1 MKKRMML
8 QSNKKSKKGS
18 QPEKATKKGQKRK
31 LEDKPECSKD
41 EERKRKEKEAKKKQ
55 KATNQN
61 IISQRV
67 EGLLKKMSSVAEERF
82 SAASDDDL
90 VHSCA
95 DILRPALP
103 YHQRSPPPLPRL
115 PEACINPSLR
125 PNYVP
130 PQQPIKKLAPKFR
143 NLVPGAK
150 TPSSRPSVGM
160 KCPRRTNGSSIKVA
174 AITDTSSSDEE
185 DASVKEKCQRCEKL
199 KIQNDAL
206 REKLREVLEN
216 KGIYM
221 HSFHL
226 VPCGLCKTCY
236 QMCMKN
242 I

>member
-8 QSNKKSKKGS
+8 QSNKKSKKGRK
-18 QPEKATKKGQKRK
+18 PEKATKKGQKRK

-90 VHSCA
+90 IHSCA

-103 YHQRSPPPLPRL
+103 YHQRSPPPLPRM

-125 PNYVP
+125 PNCATPAANQEIGPEIPQPGAWGQNAILKAKCGDEVP
-130 PQQPIKKLAPKFR
+130 PKNEWQQ
-143 NLVPGAK
+143 
-150 TPSSRPSVGM
+150 
-160 KCPRRTNGSSIKVA
+160 
-174 AITDTSSSDEE
+174 
-185 DASVKEKCQRCEKL
+185 
-199 KIQNDAL
+199 
-206 REKLREVLEN
+206 
-216 KGIYM
+216 Y
-221 HSFHL
+221 
-226 VPCGLCKTCY
+226 
-236 QMCMKN
+236 
-242 I
+242 